1 MTSGAN
7 LLIPTTNQTSTPV
20 RRLGHKRGN
29 MIASGSKH
37 VSSIDVNKN
46 CHSEEIYG
54 INNGSFD
61 ETISIISLYGKLYAQ
76 SHASEAE
83 SAMISGSMPPSIV
96 ITRFSQHGCNDL
108 TSELDPQSISKG
120 VISTGGSGDVYRG
133 ALYDG
138 RRIGIKCLRV
148 LIGMSEEGEKQVKR
162 AARELYIWSKCKH
175 PNIQEL
181 TGVALHDGR
190 VAMISPWMK
199 NGHLSWYISRN
210 PEVDRY
216 NLLVQTAA
224 AVAYLRK
231 NGVVHGDIKAQ
242 NFLVSE
248 DHTVKLTDFGNSIIS
263 LCSLR
268 FSASTSTS
276 NVTLRWT
283 APEIFLGE
291 TRHTFEG
298 DVYALGMTILEI
310 ITGSVPWDGMLDVTV
325 MHNLNQR
332 TYPSRPKI
340 SMPVGYQPSDCLWEL
355 MTKCWASEPRQR
367 LHATKVWK
375 ELEEIM
381 KQHQLAGL
389 THMSTHRMPDNV
401 EPPTNLISSNVPPSS
416 PAQKTRNIWFWKRNS
431 KIAYDHLIGPA
442 AESTRDASNPDM
454 CAEERIDER
463 LQRKLKILEKRKV
476 QEERF
481 RAQSKMVMAKREL
494 MLIAGN
500 YEPGDWTDPLK
511 MSHLSAS
518 RQRRSIITVA
528 TSRTDPGQRRPL
540 QWDTSNEADA
550 LPTPLRAIPPARPR
564 ARSLISF
571 EQLKSAVTPGR
582 RPDAALEAACIPT
595 GTHLVDY
602 TIRRPD

>member
-1 MTSGAN
+1 
-7 LLIPTTNQTSTPV
+7 
-20 RRLGHKRGN
+20 

-37 VSSIDVNKN
+37 VSSIDANN
-46 CHSEEIYG
+46 NSHPEEIYG

-96 ITRFSQHGCNDL
+96 ITRLSQHGCNDL
-108 TSELDPQSISKG
+108 TSELDPRSVSKG
-120 VISTGGSGDVYRG
+120 MISTGGSGDVYRG

-138 RRIGIKCLRV
+138 RRVGIKCLRI

-181 TGVALHDGR
+181 TGVALHDDR

-199 NGHLSWYISRN
+199 NGHLSWYTSRN

-224 AVAYLRK
+224 AVAYLRE
-231 NGVVHGDIKAQ
+231 NGIVHGDIKAQ
-242 NFLVSE
+242 NFLVSD

-268 FSASTSTS
+268 FTASTSAS

-298 DVYALGMTILEI
+298 DVYALGMTMLEI
-310 ITGSVPWDGMLDVTV
+310 ITGSVPWEGMLDVTV
-325 MHNLNQR
+325 MHNLNKR
-332 TYPSRPKI
+332 THPSRPEI
-340 SMPVGYQPSDCLWEL
+340 SMPVGYQPSDRLWEL

-367 LHATKVWK
+367 PYATKVWN

-389 THMSTHRMPDNV
+389 THVNTHRVPDNI
-401 EPPTNLISSNVPPSS
+401 EGPTDLISSNVPASGELLRSS

-431 KIAYDHLIGPA
+431 KTAYDHLIGPA
-442 AESTRDASNPDM
+442 AESTRCASNPDT
-454 CAEERIDER
+454 CAEERIEER
-463 LQRKLKILEKRKV
+463 LQHRLKVLEKRKI

-494 MLIAGN
+494 MLITGN
-500 YEPGDWTDPLK
+500 YEPGDWTDPLT
-511 MSHLSAS
+511 MSRLSAS

-528 TSRTDPGQRRPL
+528 TSKTDPGPRQPL
-540 QWDTSNEADA
+540 QRDTSKETDV
-550 LPTPLRAIPPARPR
+550 LPTPLRAIPSARPR
-564 ARSLISF
+564 ARSLIPF
-571 EQLKSAVTPGR
+571 EQLTFAVTPAGGR
-582 RPDAALEAACIPT
+582 TQR
-595 GTHLVDY
+595 
-602 TIRRPD
+602 